1 MGYVDLT
8 GRSSCSDY
16 WFVYL
21 VNVLITWC
29 LYIVVAVV
37 GIIASSI
44 GSSALA
50 IISLILGLI
59 MWVYTIGEF
68 LPGLAVIVGHL
79 HDTGYTWPYIFT
91 IFIPFVGWIILLVLL
106 CKPTKVESPFNKTLS
121 GQSRMKYCSR
131 YYDIY
136 FETRY
141 EIPSRCFRK

>member
-1 MGYVDLT
+1 MGYVDFT

-16 WFVYL
+16 WFAYL

-29 LYIVVAVV
+29 PYIVVAVV
-37 GIIASSI
+37 GIISSSI

-68 LPGLAVIVGHL
+68 LPGLAVIVGSL
-79 HDTGYTWPYIFT
+79 HDTGYTWHYIFT
-91 IFIPFVGWIILLVLL
+91 ILFRLQVGLFYLFCYVSQLKL
-106 CKPTKVESPFNKTLS
+106 SPHLTTLS
-121 GQSRMKYCSR
+121 GQSRMEYCSR

>member
-1 MGYVDLT
+1 MGYVDFT

-16 WFVYL
+16 WFAYL

-29 LYIVVAVV
+29 PYIVVAVV
-37 GIIASSI
+37 GIISSSI

-68 LPGLAVIVGHL
+68 LPGLAVIVGSL
-79 HDTGYTWPYIFT
+79 HDTGYIWPYIFT

-106 CKPTKVESPFNKTLS
+106 CKPTKVESPFNNS
-121 GQSRMKYCSR
+121 
-131 YYDIY
+131 
-136 FETRY
+136 
-141 EIPSRCFRK
+141 